1 MWVTDEAET
10 PKKKKKKG
18 TGYDMAMGLPGQ
30 MKVKLPELP
39 PAQPGLPGR
48 LFSTVVRFTSSNGE
62 LTELVVFLQGR
73 VSLSPIV
80 GFLSHS
86 LGIS

>member
-18 TGYDMAMGLPGQ
+18 TGYDMTMGMMPGQ

-39 PAQPGLPGR
+39 PAQPGLPGTQ
-48 LFSTVVRFTSSNGE
+48 FSSVV
-62 LTELVVFLQGR
+62 
-73 VSLSPIV
+73 
-80 GFLSHS
+80 
-86 LGIS
+86 

>member
-1 MWVTDEAET
+1 MTCYFYTRIRLKFATSGDDLRREMWVTDEAET

-48 LFSTVVRFTSSNGE
+48 LFSTCMR
-62 LTELVVFLQGR
+62 LA
-73 VSLSPIV
+73 
-80 GFLSHS
+80 
-86 LGIS
+86 

>member
-1 MWVTDEAET
+1 MTFKTGDDLRREMWVTDEAET

-48 LFSTVVRFTSSNGE
+48 LFSINTR
-62 LTELVVFLQGR
+62 LA
-73 VSLSPIV
+73 
-80 GFLSHS
+80 
-86 LGIS
+86 